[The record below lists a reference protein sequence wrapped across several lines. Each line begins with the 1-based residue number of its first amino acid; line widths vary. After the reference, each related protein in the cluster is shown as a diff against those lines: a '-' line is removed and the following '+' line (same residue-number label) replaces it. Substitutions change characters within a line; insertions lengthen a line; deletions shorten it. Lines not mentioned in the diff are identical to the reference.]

1 MRPVTTSGGP
11 VGGNF
16 AMTVVGSGAQRVV
29 MLHGFAHTARSWHPI
44 AVDLV
49 RSHPDVSCLL
59 PDLPGHGA
67 TDVRPSF
74 DELTEHLVDLAHDA
88 VIVGYSMGAR
98 FALAAACHPNATVR
112 GLVIVGGTAGI
123 RDADER
129 ERRRADDERL
139 ATRVETIGTDAF
151 LDEWL
156 ARPLFAGY
164 VPDAESMLDRR
175 RNAAGGLSYA
185 LRELGPGSQR
195 SYWEFLANLRVPTLA
210 VAGARD
216 TKFAALATEICA
228 LVPGCQR
235 RLVADAGHVAHLE
248 QPATFV
254 RLLSEFLSRSDV
266 RRRTG

>member
-1 MRPVTTSGGP
+1 MTTDGELPAGDLATET
-11 VGGNF
+11 VGTGDR
-16 AMTVVGSGAQRVV
+16 RVV
-29 MLHGFAHTARSWHPI
+29 MLHGFAHTARSWREI
-44 AVDLV
+44 AVELV
-49 RSHPDVSCLL
+49 RANPDVSCVL
-59 PDLPGHGA
+59 PDLPGHGS
-67 TDVRPSF
+67 TTIRPSF
-74 DELTEHLVDLAHDA
+74 EELTNRLVAMANDA

-98 FALAAACHPNATVR
+98 LALAVACQPDAAVR

-129 ERRRADDERL
+129 TRRRTDDERL
-139 ATRVETIGTDAF
+139 AERIDTIGTTAF

-164 VPDAESMLDRR
+164 APGADSLRDRR

-185 LRELGPGSQR
+185 LRELGPGSQP
-195 SYWEFLANLRVPTLA
+195 SYWDSLARIDVPTLA

-216 TKFAALATEICA
+216 AKFAALASEICA
-228 LVPGCQR
+228 LIPGCQR

-248 QPATFV
+248 KPATFV

-266 RRRTG
+266 SRRGG